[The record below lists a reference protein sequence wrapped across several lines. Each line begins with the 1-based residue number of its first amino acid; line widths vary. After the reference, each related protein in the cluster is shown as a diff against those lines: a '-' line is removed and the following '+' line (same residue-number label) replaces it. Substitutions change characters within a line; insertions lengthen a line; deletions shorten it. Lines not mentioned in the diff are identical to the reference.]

1 MVKGVNLWQ
10 RMRVRTGEKPRRYVR
25 GRHLTC
31 LEDAYILSNCL
42 VGDVNMPTSIAVVLN
57 YLNSKRLSVCQH

>member
-1 MVKGVNLWQ
+1 MKGANLWQ
-10 RMRVRTGEKPRRYVR
+10 RMRVRTGEEPRRYVR
-25 GRHLTC
+25 GRHLT
-31 LEDAYILSNCL
+31 LD